1 MRASRSQACMRARLQ
16 ARGEAHLKKKVPKPN
31 PYADVGIESI
41 LELTGVESERNNLLS
56 IIVTNTA
63 VGSINGK
70 LLQIRVTTV
79 YVSHQVLDL
88 DCARN

>member
-1 MRASRSQACMRARLQ
+1 MYASEITGSR
-16 ARGEAHLKKKVPKPN
+16 RGTFKKKVPKPN
-31 PYADVGIESI
+31 PYADVGVESI